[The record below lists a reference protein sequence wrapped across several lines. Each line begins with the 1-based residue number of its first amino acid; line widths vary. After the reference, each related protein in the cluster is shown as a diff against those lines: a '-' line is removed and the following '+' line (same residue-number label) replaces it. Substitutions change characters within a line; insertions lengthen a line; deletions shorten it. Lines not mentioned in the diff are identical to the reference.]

1 MMMMGIGDRGEEGLK
16 SDRNSDR
23 TSSSELSLKGVGVE
37 DELRMMV
44 AVAGAVG
51 GVGVSGG

>member
-1 MMMMGIGDRGEEGLK
+1 MMMGIGDRGEEGLK